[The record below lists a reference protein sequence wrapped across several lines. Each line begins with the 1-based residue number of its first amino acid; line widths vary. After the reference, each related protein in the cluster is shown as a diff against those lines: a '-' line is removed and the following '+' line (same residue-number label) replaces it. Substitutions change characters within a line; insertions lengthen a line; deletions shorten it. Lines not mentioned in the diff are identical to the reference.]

1 MSEEMAKAP
10 SNTSLFSATEQYYTS
25 LDKNNPTHKLIIM
38 RCVGDC
44 DHRVKDCINMELP
57 ITDVFAHRVELTN
70 EQTGQVQ
77 TAPRCVLITYHGETV
92 ECVSEGV
99 YRDLCMLMWLYGKP
113 PWKPPLLVT
122 PKLVQ
127 LDGGRNL
134 LKLKLIDPD
143 NEVVKASKKK

>member
-1 MSEEMAKAP
+1 MADELAKRP
-10 SNTSLFSATEQYYTS
+10 DDLPMFPGGNNYYTS
-25 LDKNNPTHKLIIM
+25 LDKDNERHKRIIM

-44 DHRVKDCINMELP
+44 DHRLKDCINMELQ

-70 EQTGQVQ
+70 EQTGEV
-77 TAPRCVLITYHGETV
+77 TVAPRCVIITVQGETV

-99 YRDLCMLMWLYGKP
+99 YRDLSMLMWLYGKP
-113 PWKPPLLVT
+113 PWSTPLLVS

-134 LKLKLIDPD
+134 LKLKLVDPD
-143 NEVVKASKKK
+143 NEVIKASKKK